1 MDPQLDASFLRTQ
14 PVRQLEQILLR
25 PLSDRPALLNASDTN
40 LLRYGLAVARLT
52 RLRHGS
58 RDHDLFEDI
67 APFRHWLLEQT
78 SWFIDKRRD
87 VILDW
92 KGLRS
97 LMPAIRSQLDELH
110 RSIAERHA
118 GSFPMDRFES
128 EVTQR
133 ELVLVLGGGGGSG
146 YNHLGAFALLNEL
159 GITPRLIAGSSMGA
173 LLGLFRSVTRSY
185 DPSLIVSAL
194 PRPADVG
201 RVFSPYRG
209 FSRFG
214 FPGTVELKARHVGA
228 QIFRE
233 TLRTEIPRIS
243 ELPIAFRPIATGL
256 RTGIGLALSDVESQ
270 IQKYSRRPSAFNR
283 TQKASLFSRI
293 VRTMLLNPNF
303 LSEVVFGS
311 DTGLEDFHSVDAV
324 GFSCAVPGI
333 IHYDIHERED
343 AGIPALNRLFA
354 ERQLFRLTDGG
365 VVANVPARIAWRCV
379 ERGEII
385 TRNSFILSCD
395 CFAPLVNANLLFYP
409 IQKLARQPVLES
421 IPFSDL
427 HITYRN
433 PPSPV
438 GVLQSREGIELA
450 ISRSRAELASEK
462 NYLALVLRRIPRWNQ
477 LL

>member
-1 MDPQLDASFLRTQ
+1 MDPQLDASFLRIQ
-14 PVRQLEQILLR
+14 PVRHLEQTLLR
-25 PLSDRPALLNASDTN
+25 PLSERPELLGASDTHIV
-40 LLRYGLAVARLT
+40 RYALAVARVT
-52 RLRHGS
+52 RIRHGA

-87 VILDW
+87 IVVDW
-92 KGLRS
+92 KGLRALIPS
-97 LMPAIRSQLDELH
+97 IRSQLDELH
-110 RSIAERHA
+110 RAIEERHVGA
-118 GSFPMDRFES
+118 FPMDRFEN

-146 YNHLGAFALLNEL
+146 YSHLGTFALLNEL
-159 GITPRLIAGSSMGA
+159 GVTPRLIAGSSMGA
-173 LLGLFRSVTRSY
+173 LLGLFRSVTKSY
-185 DPSLIVSAL
+185 DPSLIATVL
-194 PRPADVG
+194 PRPADIG

-214 FPGTVELKARHVGA
+214 FPGTVEMKARQLGA

-233 TLRTEIPRIS
+233 TLRTEVPRVN
-243 ELPIAFRPIATGL
+243 ELPIAFRPVATGL

-270 IQKYSRRPSAFNR
+270 IEKYSRRPSAFAT
-283 TQKASLFSRI
+283 TQRASLFSRM

-333 IHYDIHERED
+333 IHYDIHERDD

-365 VVANVPARIAWRCV
+365 VVANVPAKIAWRCV

-395 CFAPLVNANLLFYP
+395 CFAPIVNTNLLFYP

-421 IPFSDL
+421 LPFSD
-427 HITYRN
+427 HHVTYRN

-438 GVLQSREGIELA
+438 GVLQSVEGIEQA

-462 NYLALVLRRIPRWNQ
+462 NYLALVLKRLPRWNQ